1 MCGVLTTSTVSTFGA
16 ANESATVSWIEHLI
30 GFTLNI
36 FPFLVMSSFSLR
48 PDIWDSWMGGLLG
61 ASQIAECF
69 NGG

>member
-36 FPFLVMSSFSLR
+36 FPFLVMFSFSLR
-48 PDIWDSWMGGLLG
+48 PDIWDS
-61 ASQIAECF
+61 
-69 NGG
+69 